1 MFANPTV
8 IVVASAPCRTH
19 VPSVEDA
26 CYDRGSTLW
35 LTRLLSDRAPY
46 SRSFRAALKKK
57 SNMVFRKQKEKEDT
71 LEILNLFRRAKHLE
85 GFIYTF
91 RQMEKKNNKWKN
103 MKYRKL
109 HEKQSWKYR
118 NVWKLMVLIRMALRP
133 NYFGYSSLC

>member
-1 MFANPTV
+1 
-8 IVVASAPCRTH
+8 
-19 VPSVEDA
+19 
-26 CYDRGSTLW
+26 
-35 LTRLLSDRAPY
+35 
-46 SRSFRAALKKK
+46 
-57 SNMVFRKQKEKEDT
+57 MVFRKQKEKEDT